1 MASKNVYMNEP
12 LERLEEKM
20 KEQGGGSFS
29 ARLGEIVERYEIV
42 IALEK
47 VPEFTPEEM
56 EILGEVICGSIIDR
70 RKIRGLHLD
79 ILDATLGTPLEKE
92 KLYEKI
98 EPMTPGQLL
107 KVVEQLG
114 Q

>member
-1 MASKNVYMNEP
+1 MKNKTIYMNEP
-12 LERLEEKM
+12 LEKLEAATK
-20 KEQGGGSFS
+20 KQGVPFS
-29 ARLGEIVERYEIV
+29 SRLGEIVERYEI
-42 IALEK
+42 IMDLET
-47 VPEFTPEEM
+47 VPEFTSEEM
-56 EILGEVICGSIIDR
+56 EILSEVICGAVIDR

-79 ILDATLGTPLEKE
+79 ILDATLGSPSEKE

-107 KVVEQLG
+107 KVIEQMG

>member
-1 MASKNVYMNEP
+1 MKNKTIYMNEP
-12 LERLEEKM
+12 LEKLEAATK
-20 KEQGGGSFS
+20 KQGVPFS
-29 ARLGEIVERYEIV
+29 SRLGEIVERYGI
-42 IALEK
+42 IMDLET

-56 EILGEVICGSIIDR
+56 EILGEVICGAVIDR

-79 ILDATLGTPLEKE
+79 ILDATLGTPEEKE
-92 KLYEKI
+92 KLHEKVAA
-98 EPMTPGQLL
+98 MTVGQRF